1 MAYFPGSLVTISGL
15 PAPAQPVASAQR
27 EGVQA
32 LELNGDRAQLLH
44 FDKAKSGEKWS
55 CDMNRL

>member
-44 FDKAKSGEKWS
+44 FDKAKSGAVIPVI
-55 CDMNRL
+55 